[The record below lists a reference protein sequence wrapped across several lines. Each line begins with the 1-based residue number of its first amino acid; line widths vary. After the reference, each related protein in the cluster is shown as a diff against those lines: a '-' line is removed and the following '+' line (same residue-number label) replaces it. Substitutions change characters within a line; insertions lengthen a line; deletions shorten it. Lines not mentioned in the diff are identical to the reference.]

1 MVLAAINS
9 NYGVWIFI
17 LSQENFSQEFVTE
30 GYQAKF
36 NKLSLERDS
45 EMLQQ
50 VFYCNLLIHS
60 IENVCWGIF
69 NVKFS

>member
-1 MVLAAINS
+1 MCLPAINS
-9 NYGVWIFI
+9 NYGVWFFT
-17 LSQENFSQEFVTE
+17 LSQEKFSQEFITD

-36 NKLSLERDS
+36 TKLLLEKDY

-69 NVKFS
+69 IIKFS

>member
-1 MVLAAINS
+1 MVLVAITS
-9 NYGVWIFI
+9 NYGVWIFTF
-17 LSQENFSQEFVTE
+17 SQENFPQEFAIA

-50 VFYCNLLIHS
+50 VFHCNLLIHS
-60 IENVCWGIF
+60 IENVC
-69 NVKFS
+69 